1 MNYDLI
7 ELLIIEL
14 DNHSGKWQF
23 FQILRFFRKIVRSKC
38 DLHLELYLS
47 TLPLSGSRDSF
58 NEWPNTS
65 RHKLTR
71 PWTSIR
77 ITFLNWISASP
88 SRPKA
93 KVPRYPT
100 VINPGLPTPPE
111 TPEAPT
117 DNAPE
122 VEPAAV
128 IFESVSSGFS
138 SSSEKQFQL
147 ANLLEG
153 KTNKKSASFSH
164 PQHSEIQFCG
174 IHFQSKITLQILIT

>member
-1 MNYDLI
+1 M
-7 ELLIIEL
+7 EL

-138 SSSEKQFQL
+138 SSSEKQFQV

-153 KTNKKSASFSH
+153 KDVWHRLTRNPPLFPNHSTFKYNFVASIFNQKL
-164 PQHSEIQFCG
+164 PFR
-174 IHFQSKITLQILIT
+174 F